1 MLYDMILMCN
11 DIECLRAKRWFA
23 IAIRHGQPG
32 FAALRCSSYCC
43 HQWHWPLAG
52 NCVSRRASEFE
63 RNYWHLLFFFL
74 NYIYTVS
81 LRAVPFMIFYLLCVL
96 CPLPASR
103 IHLHRGC
110 VLRARSQALC
120 ECHPVRHA
128 ARISTSYKGVNA
140 CYWLLLHHIA
150 SLCHATDPTDDANH
164 IFFWWSESECL
175 VRQNL
180 AKLLIPL
187 LGGVVIDH
195 LGHLGSICDKA
206 SIFVHL
212 MWHYIWYVFFF
223 LIECFIWCPWC
234 KVQSHLPF
242 AEQIV

>member
-1 MLYDMILMCN
+1 M
-11 DIECLRAKRWFA
+11 
-23 IAIRHGQPG
+23 
-32 FAALRCSSYCC
+32 
-43 HQWHWPLAG
+43 
-52 NCVSRRASEFE
+52 
-63 RNYWHLLFFFL
+63 
-74 NYIYTVS
+74 
-81 LRAVPFMIFYLLCVL
+81 PFMIFYLLCVL

-110 VLRARSQALC
+110 VLRARSQALF

-140 CYWLLLHHIA
+140 CSWLLLHHCAMRQIRQMMQII
-150 SLCHATDPTDDANH
+150 T
-164 IFFWWSESECL
+164 FFWSESECL

-206 SIFVHL
+206 SIFVQL
-212 MWHYIWYVFFF
+212 MWHYIWYVF
-223 LIECFIWCPWC
+223 LNRMLYMMPLM
-234 KVQSHLPF
+234 QSGKPF
-242 AEQIV
+242 AICRANCLVRCNLVMYLYSNS

>member
-1 MLYDMILMCN
+1 MF
-11 DIECLRAKRWFA
+11 ESQKVV
-23 IAIRHGQPG
+23 RHCYTASPTWVC
-32 FAALRCSSYCC
+32 CSSV
-43 HQWHWPLAG
+43 Q
-52 NCVSRRASEFE
+52 
-63 RNYWHLLFFFL
+63 LLLLPSMALTLGRKLRVPQSFWIWTKLLTFAVFFKT
-74 NYIYTVS
+74 IYAFHKVS
-81 LRAVPFMIFYLLCVL
+81 LRAMPFMIFYLLCVL

-120 ECHPVRHA
+120 ECHPIRHA

-140 CYWLLLHHIA
+140 CSWLLLHHCAMRQIRQMMQII
-150 SLCHATDPTDDANH
+150 T
-164 IFFWWSESECL
+164 FFWSESECL

-206 SIFVHL
+206 SIFVQL
-212 MWHYIWYVFFF
+212 MWHYIWYVF
-223 LIECFIWCPWC
+223 LNRMLYMMPLM
-234 KVQSHLPF
+234 QSGKPF
-242 AEQIV
+242 AICRANCLVRCNLVMYLYSNS